1 MESQCVKV
9 RLRRGSIERVR
20 EWADELNRRS
30 DEVLETLREEG
41 VAIEAAF
48 LDRTSE
54 GDFLIYFMKAQSLEA
69 AQEVGRRSQHPI
81 DDYHQRFKADVWE
94 SAEVLEPQIDF
105 ENVGGL
111 SDAAE

>member
-1 MESQCVKV
+1 MEIQCVKV
-9 RLRRGSIERVR
+9 RLRRGSIERVH
-20 EWADELNRRS
+20 EWADELNRRT
-30 DEVLETLREEG
+30 DEVLETLREER

-54 GDFLIYFMKAQSLEA
+54 GDFLIYFVKARSLEA

-81 DDYHQRFKADVWE
+81 DEYHQRFKADVWE

-105 ENVGGL
+105 ENLGAL
-111 SDAAE
+111 SDAAQ

>member
-1 MESQCVKV
+1 MKSQCVKV
-9 RLRRGSIERVR
+9 QLRRGSIERVR

-54 GDFLIYFMKAQSLEA
+54 GDFLIYFMMARSQEA
-69 AQEVGRRSQHPI
+69 AQEVARRSQHPI
-81 DDYHQRFKADVWE
+81 DEYHQRFKADVWE

-105 ENVGGL
+105 QNLAGL